1 MLLGSSISLF
11 GLLRTATPKKLFAVK
26 LFAMMHVGMATMRDA
41 ALMFITAMALL
52 LALGLLGVPLLAA
65 GFGLNEQGTWQS
77 VTVAL
82 VLLATS
88 GYIFVSLTTDLF
100 SSSKYASDEL
110 LLTDYKQ
117 RYKPVLIAVVLLAVV
132 LGLQYSKNRSY

>member
-1 MLLGSSISLF
+1 
-11 GLLRTATPKKLFAVK
+11 
-26 LFAMMHVGMATMRDA
+26 MMHVGMATMRDA

-52 LALGLLGVPLLAA
+52 LAMGLLGVPLLAA